1 MSAMTLQALA
11 AKIDTKLVDSLE
23 TLKAT
28 IPSLDVDADFLNK
41 YGGKL
46 MDEKAP
52 RASFRTRGAPGSWAC
67 GKQRSC

>member
-46 MDEKAP
+46 MDEKASHQDVVKML
-52 RASFRTRGAPGSWAC
+52 RYMASKKEFDIV
-67 GKQRSC
+67 